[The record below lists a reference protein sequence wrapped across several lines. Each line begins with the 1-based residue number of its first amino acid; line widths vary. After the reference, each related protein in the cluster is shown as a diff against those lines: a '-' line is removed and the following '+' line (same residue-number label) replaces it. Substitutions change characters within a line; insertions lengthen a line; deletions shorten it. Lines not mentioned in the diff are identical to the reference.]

1 MMILDAKAL
10 SRFVRIDRREQ
21 ILIKHEPLRNI
32 ENKGENEK

>member
-21 ILIKHEPLRNI
+21 VLVKREPPRNI
-32 ENKGENEK
+32 EKKRKEK